1 MRKQNIFRC
10 LSLLSASILIST
22 AVAAAEKSDSLS
34 TAAVSTVS
42 GDDLYHIQ
50 TSNLSNTWVGMLPGL
65 TVIQGNGAV
74 GYDNANWLIRGVN
87 SYGSGTWGSARI
99 FVDGFEVNSEYL
111 VSLSPSEIK
120 SISILKDGAALAIYG
135 DRGAN
140 GVIKIETKR
149 GEIGPA
155 KVTAQVRYG
164 AQTPNIY
171 NKPLNSYEFANLYN
185 QAVSNDNGMVWSP
198 AYSAEQLAA
207 YKEGRGIDVDW
218 YDEVLKDAGSYMDGD
233 IIFNGGNGNARY
245 NVNLGY
251 LNTSG
256 ILNTKNT
263 DKTKNLGYERY
274 NIRANLDFNILQIF
288 EFKVDFNGRIEMRR
302 RPNYGVTDLFSN
314 LARYPSNIY
323 NIFDDEE
330 KTHLSGTSIYP
341 NNPYGSVNELG
352 WYSQKARS
360 LQGNFQLREKLDI
373 VTPGLYLEEAF
384 SFYSYTLSTY
394 SKTKNYAR
402 YHNGATTTTDE
413 TTSITASAYGS
424 AGMQDWKQGRLT
436 AGYDREFGLH
446 SVSAVLN
453 YNISAYKGND
463 FYTYKV
469 NYLNFNGIFD
479 YSYDNR
485 YVAQFAYS
493 YFGNDAYAPGH
504 RWHFYPSGSFAW
516 VASNEDFLKN
526 SSVVDFLK
534 VRASVGVAGT
544 SQSNATS
551 VLTNFDTSGRYLFKD
566 YYTSSYIGAF
576 YIGPNGGT
584 DNGSLVPMFLGS
596 DDIVPEK
603 SVKYNV
609 GVDATLFKGLNL
621 TVDAFLDKR
630 SDILTLNNSKM
641 GYYGKQ
647 YVFSNVG
654 KMTNKGFEANAIYNG
669 KSGDFS
675 YRVNGMVSYAK
686 NRIDYMNEVTPAN
699 EFSAQTGRPYGTYIG
714 LVAER
719 FYDISDFDSEG
730 NLKMGIPTPAFGSVQ
745 PGDVKYKDLDKNGVV
760 DQNDKTQIGKS
771 AYPEWYFSF
780 GGKFAYKGFDL
791 EVLFQGAAGV
801 SVNLLDNKNQ
811 VVAFVD
817 NGNAYEIAKGAWAYY
832 PAEGIDTRATAT
844 YPRLTT
850 LSNENNYQTSSLW
863 VKNADYLKLR
873 NLELGYNFAS
883 RKVQEAGISNL
894 RVYLSAQNLATFS
907 GLLRKY
913 NLDPERLS
921 GYPTVTSYNVGVSI
935 TF

>member
-111 VSLSPSEIK
+111 VSLSPSEIE

-155 KVTAQVRYG
+155 KVTAKVRYG

-479 YSYDNR
+479 YNYDNR

-576 YIGPNGGT
+576 YIGPNGGA

-609 GVDATLFKGLNL
+609 GVDATLFQGLNL

-686 NRIDYMNEVTPAN
+686 NRIDFMNEVTPAN

-730 NLKMGIPTPAFGSVQ
+730 NLKMCIPTPAFGSVQ

-791 EVLFQGAAGV
+791 EVLFQGAAGM

-850 LSNENNYQTSSLW
+850 LSNENNYQTSSLR

>member
-22 AVAAAEKSDSLS
+22 AVVAQDKSDSLS

-111 VSLSPSEIK
+111 VALSPSEIE
-120 SISILKDGAALAIYG
+120 SVSILKDGAALAIYG

-149 GEIGPA
+149 GKVGPA
-155 KVTAQVRYG
+155 TVTAQVRYG

-207 YKEGRGIDVDW
+207 YKNGTGVDVDW

-233 IIFNGGNGNARY
+233 IIFNGGNENARY

-256 ILNTKNT
+256 IFDVKNT

-274 NIRANLDFNILQIF
+274 NIRANLDFNILKIF
-288 EFKVDFNGRIEMRR
+288 EFRVDFNGRIEMRR

-323 NIFDDEE
+323 NIFDDEK
-330 KTHLSGTSIYP
+330 KTYLSGTSIYP

-360 LQGNFQLREKLDI
+360 LQGNFQLKEKLDI
-373 VTPGLYLEEAF
+373 ITPGLYLEEAF

-402 YHNGATTTTDE
+402 YYNGATTTTDQ

-436 AGYDREFGLH
+436 AGYDRTFGLH
-446 SVSAVLN
+446 SVSAALN

-596 DDIVPEK
+596 DSIRPEK
-603 SVKYNV
+603 SVKYNI
-609 GVDATLFKGLNL
+609 GVDASLFQGLDL

-654 KMTNKGFEANAIYNG
+654 EMTNKGFEVNAIYSG

-675 YRVNGMVSYAK
+675 YRVNGMASYAK
-686 NRIDYMNEVTPAN
+686 NRIDFMNEVTPAN

-771 AYPEWYFSF
+771 VYPEWYFSF
-780 GGKFAYKGFDL
+780 GGKLAYKGFDL
-791 EVLFQGAAGV
+791 EVLFQGAAGM

-873 NLELGYNFAS
+873 NLELGYNFNS
-883 RKVQEAGISNL
+883 LKMQQSGVSNL

-921 GYPTVTSYNVGVSI
+921 GYPTLTSYNLGVSI

>member
-10 LSLLSASILIST
+10 LAFLSASILIST
-22 AVAAAEKSDSLS
+22 GVAAQEKSDSLS

-50 TSNLSNTWVGMLPGL
+50 TSNLSNTLVGMIPGL

-74 GYDNANWLIRGVN
+74 GYDNANWLIRGLN
-87 SYGSGTWGSARI
+87 SYGSGTWNSARI

-111 VSLSPSEIK
+111 VSLSPSEIE
-120 SISILKDGAALAIYG
+120 SISVLKDGAALAIYG

-149 GEIGPA
+149 GKIGA
-155 KVTAQVRYG
+155 NTVTAKVRYG

-185 QAVSNDNGMVWSP
+185 QAVSNDNGMVWTP

-207 YKEGRGIDVDW
+207 YKNGTGVDVDW
-218 YDEVLKDAGSYMDGD
+218 YDEVLRDSGWYVDGD
-233 IIFNGGNGNARY
+233 VIFNGGTENARY

-251 LNTSG
+251 VNTNG
-256 ILNTKNT
+256 IFDTKNT
-263 DKTKNLGYERY
+263 DKTKNLGYEKY
-274 NIRANLDFNILQIF
+274 NIRANLDFNILKIF

-323 NIFDDEE
+323 NVFDDAE
-330 KTHLSGTSIYP
+330 KTQLSGTSIYP

-360 LQGNFQLREKLDI
+360 LQGNFQLREKLDV

-402 YHNGATTTTDE
+402 YFNGVTTTTDQ

-436 AGYDREFGLH
+436 VGYDRTFDKH
-446 SVSAVLN
+446 AVSAAVN

-469 NYLNFNGIFD
+469 NYLNLNGIFD
-479 YSYDNR
+479 YVYDNR
-485 YVAQFAYS
+485 YVAQFAFS

-516 VASNEDFLKN
+516 IASNEDFLK
-526 SSVVDFLK
+526 SSTAVDFLK

-584 DNGSLVPMFLGS
+584 DNGSLVPMFIGS
-596 DDIVPEK
+596 ESIRPEK

-609 GVDATLFKGLNL
+609 GIDASLFKGLDL

-630 SDILTLNNSKM
+630 SDILTLDNSNM

-654 KMTNKGFEANAIYNG
+654 KMTNMGFEANAVYSG
-669 KSGDFS
+669 KAGDFS
-675 YRVNGMVSYAK
+675 YRANGMVSFAK

-699 EFSAQTGRPYGTYIG
+699 AFSAQTGRPYGTYIG

-719 FYDISDFDSEG
+719 FYDVSDFDSEG

-771 AYPEWYFSF
+771 VYPEWYYSF
-780 GGKFAYKGFDL
+780 GGRIAYKGFDL
-791 EVLFQGAAGV
+791 EVLFQGAAGM

-817 NGNAYEIAKGAWAYY
+817 NGNAYEIAQGAWAYY

-850 LSNENNYQTSSLW
+850 QSNENNYQTSSLW
-863 VKNADYLKLR
+863 VKNANYLKLR
-873 NLELGYNFAS
+873 NLELGYNFNGF
-883 RKVQEAGISNL
+883 KVQKAGISNL
-894 RVYLSAQNLATFS
+894 RVYLSAQNLFTIS
-907 GLLRKY
+907 GLLRNY

-921 GYPTVTSYNVGVSI
+921 GYPTLTSYNAGVSI

>member
-111 VSLSPSEIK
+111 VSLSPSEIE

-155 KVTAQVRYG
+155 KVTAKVRYG

-479 YSYDNR
+479 YNYDNR

-609 GVDATLFKGLNL
+609 GVDATLFQGLNL

-686 NRIDYMNEVTPAN
+686 NRIDFMNEVTPAN

-791 EVLFQGAAGV
+791 EVLFQGAAGM

>member
-10 LSLLSASILIST
+10 LTLLSASILIST
-22 AVAAAEKSDSLS
+22 GVTAHEKSDSLS

-42 GDDLYHIQ
+42 GDDLYNIQ

-111 VSLSPSEIK
+111 VALSPSEIE
-120 SISILKDGAALAIYG
+120 SVSILKDGAALAIYG

-149 GEIGPA
+149 GKAGDA
-155 KVTAQVRYG
+155 TVTAQVRYG
-164 AQTPNIY
+164 AQTPNIT
-171 NKPLNSYEFANLYN
+171 NKPLRSYEFANLYN
-185 QAVSNDNGMVWSP
+185 QAVSNDNGRVWTP
-198 AYSAEQLAA
+198 AYSADQLAA
-207 YKEGRGIDVDW
+207 YKNGTGVDVDW
-218 YDEVLKDAGSYMDGD
+218 YEEVLRDAGSYMDGD
-233 IIFNGGNGNARY
+233 VIFNGGNDNARY

-251 LNTSG
+251 LNTNG

-274 NIRANLDFNILQIF
+274 NIRANLDFNILSIF

-323 NIFDDEE
+323 NIFDNEE

-341 NNPYGSVNELG
+341 NNPYGSINELG

-360 LQGNFQLREKLDI
+360 LQGNFQLREKLDVI
-373 VTPGLYLEEAF
+373 TPGLYFEEAF

-394 SKTKNYAR
+394 SKTKTYER
-402 YHNGATTTTDE
+402 YFNGSLTTTDKE
-413 TTSITASAYGS
+413 SSLTASGYGS

-436 AGYDREFGLH
+436 VGYDRDFNEHAL
-446 SVSAVLN
+446 SAAVN

-469 NYLNFNGIFD
+469 NYLNLNGIVD
-479 YSYDNR
+479 YSYDSR
-485 YVAQFAYS
+485 YVAQLAFS

-504 RWHFYPSGSFAW
+504 RWNFYPSASFGW
-516 VASNEDFLKN
+516 VASNEDFLKD
-526 SSVVDFLK
+526 SSWVDFLK

-576 YIGPNGGT
+576 YIGQNGGA
-584 DNGSLVPMFLGS
+584 DNGSLVPMFIS
-596 DDIVPEK
+596 NENVRPEK

-609 GVDATLFKGLNL
+609 GVDATLFQGLNL

-630 SDILTLNNSKM
+630 SDILTLDNTRM
-641 GYYGKQ
+641 AYYGKQ
-647 YVFSNVG
+647 YVFSNIG
-654 KMTNKGFEANAIYNG
+654 EMTNKGFEANAIYNG

-675 YRVNGMVSYAK
+675 YRLNGMVSYAK

-699 EFSAQTGRPYGTYIG
+699 DFSAQTGRPYGTYIG

-719 FYDISDFDSEG
+719 FYDITDFNADG
-730 NLKMGIPTPAFGSVQ
+730 TLKEGIPTPAFGAVQ
-745 PGDVKYKDLDKNGVV
+745 PGDVKYKDLDGNNVV
-760 DQNDKTQIGKS
+760 DQNDKDQIGKS
-771 AYPEWYFSF
+771 VYPEWYFSF

-791 EVLFQGAAGV
+791 EVLFQGAAGM

-832 PAEGIDTRATAT
+832 PEQGIDTRAKAT

-873 NLELGYNFAS
+873 NLELGYNFNS
-883 RKVQEAGISNL
+883 HKLQQSGISNL
-894 RVYLSAQNLATFS
+894 RVYLSGQNLATFS
-907 GLLRKY
+907 GLLKKY

-921 GYPTVTSYNVGVSI
+921 GYPTVTSYNAGVSI

>member
-111 VSLSPSEIK
+111 VSLSPSEIE

-155 KVTAQVRYG
+155 KVTAKVRYG

-479 YSYDNR
+479 YNYDNR

-576 YIGPNGGT
+576 YIGPNGGA

-609 GVDATLFKGLNL
+609 GVDATLFQGLNL

-686 NRIDYMNEVTPAN
+686 NRIDFMNEVTPAN

-745 PGDVKYKDLDKNGVV
+745 PGDVKYTDLDKNGVV

-791 EVLFQGAAGV
+791 EVLFQGAAGM

>member
-111 VSLSPSEIK
+111 VSLSPSEIE

-155 KVTAQVRYG
+155 KVTAKVRYG

-207 YKEGRGIDVDW
+207 YKEGKGIDVDW

-479 YSYDNR
+479 YNYDNR

-504 RWHFYPSGSFAW
+504 RWHVYPSGSFAW

-551 VLTNFDTSGRYLFKD
+551 VLTNFDTSGRYLFKE

-609 GVDATLFKGLNL
+609 GVDATLFQGLNL

-686 NRIDYMNEVTPAN
+686 NRIDFMNEVTPAN

-791 EVLFQGAAGV
+791 EVLFQGAAGM

>member
-111 VSLSPSEIK
+111 VSLSPSEIE

-155 KVTAQVRYG
+155 KVTAKVRYG

-207 YKEGRGIDVDW
+207 YKEGKGIDVDW

-479 YSYDNR
+479 YNYDNR

-551 VLTNFDTSGRYLFKD
+551 VLTNFDTSGRYLFKE

-609 GVDATLFKGLNL
+609 GVDATLFQGLNL

-686 NRIDYMNEVTPAN
+686 NRIDFMNEVTPAN

-791 EVLFQGAAGV
+791 EVLFQGAAGM

>member
-111 VSLSPSEIK
+111 VSLSPSEIE

-155 KVTAQVRYG
+155 KVTAKVRYG

-686 NRIDYMNEVTPAN
+686 NRIDFMNEVTPAN

>member
-111 VSLSPSEIK
+111 VSLSPSEIE

-155 KVTAQVRYG
+155 KVTAKVRYG

-207 YKEGRGIDVDW
+207 YKEGKGIDVDW

-479 YSYDNR
+479 YNYDNR

-566 YYTSSYIGAF
+566 YYKSSYIGAF

-609 GVDATLFKGLNL
+609 GVDATLFQGLNL

-686 NRIDYMNEVTPAN
+686 NRIDFMNEVTPAN

-791 EVLFQGAAGV
+791 EVLFQGAAGM

>member
-1 MRKQNIFRC
+1 M
-10 LSLLSASILIST
+10 LIST
-22 AVAAAEKSDSLS
+22 GLSAQEKSDSLA

-87 SYGSGTWGSARI
+87 SYGSGTWNSARI

-111 VSLSPSEIK
+111 VSLSPSEIE
-120 SISILKDGAALAIYG
+120 SVSILKDGAALAIYG

-149 GEIGPA
+149 GKVGPST
-155 KVTAQVRYG
+155 VTAKVRYG
-164 AQTPNIY
+164 ATTPNIN
-171 NKPLNSYEFANLYN
+171 NKPLDSYEFAKLYN
-185 QAVSNDNGMVWSP
+185 QAVSNDNGMVWTP

-207 YKEGRGIDVDW
+207 YQSGEGVNVDW
-218 YDEVLKDAGSYMDGD
+218 YDEVLRDAGSYTDGD
-233 IIFNGGNGNARY
+233 IIFNGGNENARY

-256 ILNTKNT
+256 ILNTRNT
-263 DKTKNLGYERY
+263 DATKNLGYEKY
-274 NIRANLDFNILQIF
+274 NIRANLDFNILKIF

-323 NIFDDEE
+323 NIFDDEAG
-330 KTHLSGTSIYP
+330 TLLSGTSIYP
-341 NNPYGSVNELG
+341 NNPYGSINKLG

-360 LQGNFQLREKLDI
+360 LQGNFVLKEKLDVI
-373 VTPGLYLEEAF
+373 TPGLYIEEAF

-394 SKTKNYAR
+394 SKTRDYAR
-402 YHNGATTTTDE
+402 YHNGETTTTNQ
-413 TTSITASAYGS
+413 TTSLTASSYGS

-436 AGYDREFGLH
+436 AGYDRTFGLH
-446 SVSAVLN
+446 DVSAVVN

-469 NYLNFNGIFD
+469 NYLNLNGILD
-479 YSYDNR
+479 YVYDNR

-551 VLTNFDTSGRYLFKD
+551 VLTNFDTGGRYLFKD

-584 DNGSLVPMFLGS
+584 DNGSLVPMFIGS
-596 DDIVPEK
+596 DNIVPEK

-609 GVDATLFKGLNL
+609 GVDAALFQGLDL

-630 SDILTLNNSKM
+630 SNILTLDNSKLA
-641 GYYGKQ
+641 YYGKQ
-647 YVFSNVG
+647 YIFSNVG
-654 KMTNKGFEANAIYNG
+654 EMTNKGFEVNAIYNG
-669 KSGDFS
+669 KNGDFS
-675 YRVNGMVSYAK
+675 YRLNGMASYAK

-699 EFSAQTGRPYGTYIG
+699 DFSAQTGRPYGTYIG

-730 NLKMGIPTPAFGSVQ
+730 NLKMGIPTPAFGAVQ

-771 AYPEWYFSF
+771 VYPEWYFSF
-780 GGKFAYKGFDL
+780 GGKLAYKGFDL
-791 EVLFQGAAGV
+791 EVLFQGAAGM

-863 VKNADYLKLR
+863 VKNANYLKLR
-873 NLELGYNFAS
+873 NLELGYNFNS
-883 RKVQEAGISNL
+883 LRLQQSGIANL
-894 RVYLSAQNLATFS
+894 RVYLSGQNLMTFS
-907 GLLRKY
+907 GLLKKY

-921 GYPTVTSYNVGVSI
+921 GYPTMTSYNAGVSI

>member
-111 VSLSPSEIK
+111 VSLSPSEIE

-155 KVTAQVRYG
+155 KVTAKVRYG

-479 YSYDNR
+479 YNYDNR

-504 RWHFYPSGSFAW
+504 RWHFYPSESFAW

-576 YIGPNGGT
+576 YIGPNGGA

-609 GVDATLFKGLNL
+609 GVDATLFQGLNL

-686 NRIDYMNEVTPAN
+686 NRIDFMNEVTPAN

-791 EVLFQGAAGV
+791 EVLFQGAAGM

>member
-647 YVFSNVG
+647 YVFSNIG

-686 NRIDYMNEVTPAN
+686 NRIDFMNEVTPAN